1 MNLAEAKVLSS
12 SLLEL
17 QELIHEKAAALLK
30 EMPVAERLLLEDE
43 LRSLWQLQ
51 KERARRL
58 NK

>member
-12 SLLEL
+12 SLMEL

-30 EMPVAERLLLEDE
+30 EMPAAERLLLEE
-43 LRSLWQLQ
+43 QLRDLWQLQ

>member
-30 EMPVAERLLLEDE
+30 EMPVTERLLLEDE